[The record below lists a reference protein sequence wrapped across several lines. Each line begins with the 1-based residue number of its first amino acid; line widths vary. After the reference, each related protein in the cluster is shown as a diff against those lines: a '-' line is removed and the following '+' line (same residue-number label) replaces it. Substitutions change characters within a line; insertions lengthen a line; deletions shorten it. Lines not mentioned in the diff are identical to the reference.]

1 MRPDLYELAR
11 PFPESY
17 IKQKP
22 GKFAASY
29 VDHATVNARLLEIVG
44 PFDWTID
51 APILNADGIIV
62 GCTAT
67 LHVEIDGQDVHITEV
82 GDVEHPGTNSASNL
96 KAASSDAL
104 KRCAM
109 RVGLGLHLWA
119 GDGYYLDRALKKQIE
134 SDVDE

>member
-11 PFPESY
+11 PFPAAL

-22 GKFAASY
+22 GKFAADY
-29 VDHATVNARLLEIVG
+29 VDHATVNARLLEICG

-51 APILNADGIIV
+51 APITNADGIIV

-67 LHVEIDGQDVHITEV
+67 LHAVIDDVEVHITEV
-82 GDVEHPGTNSASNL
+82 GDVEHPGPNSATNL
-96 KAASSDAL
+96 KTASSDAL

-109 RVGLGLHLWA
+109 RIGLGLHLWA
-119 GDGYYLDRALKKQIE
+119 GEGYYLDRALKKEIE
-134 SDVDE
+134 PETDE

>member
-11 PFPESY
+11 PFPAAL

-22 GKFAASY
+22 GKFAADY
-29 VDHATVNARLLEIVG
+29 VDHATVNARLLEICG

-67 LHVEIDGQDVHITEV
+67 LHVEIDGRDVHITEV
-82 GDVEHPGTNSASNL
+82 GDVEHPGANSATNL
-96 KAASSDAL
+96 KSASSDAL

-109 RVGLGLHLWA
+109 RLGLGLHLWA
-119 GDGYYLDRALKKQIE
+119 GEGYYLDRALKKQIDPE
-134 SDVDE
+134 GDE